1 MPAWLKVRHHDDLKA
16 NSVSVDFALLAV
28 HFLRE
33 AVAWDGERRLL
44 EFGAAV
50 DWHAGVLS

>member
-1 MPAWLKVRHHDDLKA
+1 MA
-16 NSVSVDFALLAV
+16 NLVSVVIAALAV